1 MSRVARLP
9 GILMGVMLAATA
21 DPASAQCRLCDTPVT
36 ATAGES
42 KQGQIDLQLET
53 RLDFASLIVLGS
65 GEGTATLRPDGTR
78 VATGTLSEIS
88 GRAMVGSVAVRG
100 EPGRAIKVE
109 LPPTITMHSLSGSEI
124 AIEEIVS
131 DLPSIPR
138 LDASGVLN
146 FRFGGRLKVTG
157 DGEGDYRG
165 DLPITVD
172 YL

>member
-9 GILMGVMLAATA
+9 GILMGVMLATA
-21 DPASAQCRLCDTPVT
+21 QPASAQCRLCDKPNTES
-36 ATAGES
+36 AGET

-65 GEGTATLRPDGTR
+65 GEGTATLRPDGSR
-78 VATGTLSEIS
+78 VATGTLGDIS

-100 EPGRAIKVE
+100 EPGRAIKIE
-109 LPPTITMHSLSGSEI
+109 LPRTIAMHSVSGNEI
-124 AIEEIVS
+124 AIEEIIS
-131 DLPSIPR
+131 DLPSLPR
-138 LDASGVLN
+138 LDSSGVLT